1 MGKCE
6 ILFHGYTSLIA
17 RRVIVI
23 NDRNLIR
30 LTGLDGLI
38 KAERKVVPKYQNIF
52 SRPRE
57 NFTYVILTCV
67 MEYIL
72 YYYILYF

>member
-6 ILFHGYTSLIA
+6 ILSHGYTLIV

-30 LTGLDGLI
+30 LTGLDVLI
-38 KAERKVVPKYQNIF
+38 KAERKIVPKYQNIF

-57 NFTYVILTCV
+57 NFTCAILTCV
-67 MEYIL
+67 IEYIL
-72 YYYILYF
+72 YTL